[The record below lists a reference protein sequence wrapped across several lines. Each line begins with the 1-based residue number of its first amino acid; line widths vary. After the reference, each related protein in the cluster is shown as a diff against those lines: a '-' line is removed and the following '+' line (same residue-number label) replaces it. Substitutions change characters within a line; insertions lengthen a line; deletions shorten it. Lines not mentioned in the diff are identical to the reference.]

1 MAFDV
6 SSVLPTRIGGLPRA
20 ILAQVD
26 STEMQGLSAPS
37 ATELR
42 VDGPALDVL
51 TTRGFEF
58 AEPSGLWWLLATVP
72 AVILVLWLAR
82 WRAKAQRTFADETLL
97 PTIAPRIVG
106 TRTALRGALLTAA
119 LALLSLALLDPRAG
133 GRTEKVEQTGIDVMV
148 AIDVSRSMLAEDAR
162 PDRLSR
168 ARQFA
173 TDIVDS
179 LGGDRVGLV
188 EFAGVPALRCPLTF
202 NHRAFLTQLET
213 LSPQATVRGGSLLGD
228 AIRLA
233 AASLDGDGV
242 GKVIIVLSD
251 GEDME
256 SEPIEAAA
264 TAAKEKG
271 VRIVTVGIGDAREG
285 ARIPVSGATGARRYL
300 VHDGQE
306 VWTKMDPKLLT
317 EVAKAGD
324 GFFIEAG
331 TGQADMSQAAA
342 LLRQGLQTKSRAQAT
357 VATKEPLFQYLA
369 FAALLL
375 LLLEAL
381 LPTRTIT
388 TTRTLNAAG
397 SST

>member
-1 MAFDV
+1 MLVDFCGV
-6 SSVLPTRIGGLPRA
+6 SALIARSGL
-20 ILAQVD
+20 LAQVSTPDANPAID
-26 STEMQGLSAPS
+26 SLGFE
-37 ATELR
+37 
-42 VDGPALDVL
+42 GPDL
-51 TTRGFEF
+51 TDAVSRGFEF
-58 AEPSGLWWLLATVP
+58 SQPSGAWWLLAAVP
-72 AVILVLWLAR
+72 AMLLVLWLAR
-82 WRAKAQRTFADETLL
+82 WRAAARRSFADASLFEKV
-97 PTIAPRIVG
+97 APRIVG
-106 TRTALRGALLTAA
+106 SRGTARAILILTA
-119 LALLSLALLDPRAG
+119 LALLSIALLDPRAG

-173 TDIVDS
+173 TDIVDA

-202 NHRAFLTQLET
+202 NHRAFLTQLDT

-233 AASLDGDGV
+233 AASLDGEGV
-242 GKVIIVLSD
+242 GKVIVVLSD

-271 VRIVTVGIGDAREG
+271 IRVVTVGIGDPREG
-285 ARIPVSGATGARRYL
+285 ARIPLTEGVGNRRYL

-306 VWTKMDPKLLT
+306 VWTKMDPTLLA

-324 GFFIEAG
+324 GFFIDAG

-342 LLRQGLQTKSRAQAT
+342 LLRQGLTTKSRAQAT
-357 VATKEPLFQYLA
+357 VSTKEPLFQYLA
-369 FAALLL
+369 IAALLL
-375 LLLEAL
+375 LVFECL
-381 LPTRTIT
+381 LPTRVPSKL
-388 TTRTLNAAG
+388 RTAVSNGG
-397 SST
+397 SA

>member
-6 SSVLPTRIGGLPRA
+6 SADLPRLIGA
-20 ILAQVD
+20 LPLALLAQVD
-26 STEMQGLSAPS
+26 STDTQRFAAPPG
-37 ATELR
+37 TELR
-42 VDGPALDVL
+42 ADDATLESL
-51 TTRGFEF
+51 TSSGFEF
-58 AEPSGLWWLLATVP
+58 AEPNGLWWLFAAVP

-82 WRAKAQRTFADETLL
+82 WRANARRTFADGTLL
-97 PTIAPRIVG
+97 PTIAPRVVG
-106 TRTALRGALLTAA
+106 TRTALRATLFITA

-202 NHRAFLTQLET
+202 NHRAFLTQLDT

-242 GKVIIVLSD
+242 GKVIVVLSD

-264 TAAKEKG
+264 AAAKEKG
-271 VRIVTVGIGDAREG
+271 IRIVTVGIGDSREG
-285 ARIPVSGATGARRYL
+285 ARIPVSGATGGRRYL

-306 VWTKMDPKLLT
+306 VWTKMDPTLLT

-342 LLRQGLQTKSRAQAT
+342 LLRQGLQTKSRAQAA

-375 LLLEAL
+375 LLVESL

-388 TTRTLNAAG
+388 PTRAPIAAEG
-397 SST
+397 ST

>member
-1 MAFDV
+1 MMALDFFGIVASIARGVPLAQLAGPDATPAFDG
-6 SSVLPTRIGGLPRA
+6 SRSDAPELTDA
-20 ILAQVD
+20 I
-26 STEMQGLSAPS
+26 S
-37 ATELR
+37 
-42 VDGPALDVL
+42 
-51 TTRGFEF
+51 RGFEF
-58 AEPSGLWWLLATVP
+58 AQPSGAWWLLAAVP
-72 AVILVLWLAR
+72 AMLLVVWLAR
-82 WRAKAQRTFADETLL
+82 WRATARRSFADSSLFA
-97 PTIAPRIVG
+97 TIAPRVVG
-106 TRTALRGALLTAA
+106 NRSTARATLFITA
-119 LALLSLALLDPRAG
+119 LALLSIALLDPRAG

-173 TDIVDS
+173 TDIVDA

-202 NHRAFLTQLET
+202 NHRAFLTQLDT

-233 AASLDGDGV
+233 AASLDGEGV
-242 GKVIIVLSD
+242 GKVIVVLSD

-271 VRIVTVGIGDAREG
+271 IRVVTVGIGDAREG
-285 ARIPVSGATGARRYL
+285 ARIPVTERAGNRRYL

-306 VWTKMDPKLLT
+306 VWTKMDPTLLA

-324 GFFIEAG
+324 GFFIDAG

-342 LLRQGLQTKSRAQAT
+342 LLRQGLTTKSRAQAT
-357 VATKEPLFQYLA
+357 VSTKEPLFQYLA
-369 FAALLL
+369 LSALVL
-375 LLLEAL
+375 LLLESL
-381 LPTRTIT
+381 LPSRTQT
-388 TTRTLNAAG
+388 APRAQVSTGG
-397 SST
+397 ST